1 MMMAFCFLLRA
12 MRGPL
17 DLQLLAL
24 HPGRSLLCF
33 VIPDWLW
40 GWDTGLYWGVIELVL
55 GNLSGSFVVER
66 KLEEWGKSGRRD
78 PGGDGT
84 RLYVVDLVLFVRGG
98 GRGSPLSH
106 LNDANSLAQFWSLSF
121 SFLCCG
127 YGYQLKIVV
136 LNALVFVVVDGE
148 GPSSPRLGS
157 V

>member
-1 MMMAFCFLLRA
+1 MAFCFLLGA

-17 DLQLLAL
+17 DLQLLAS

-40 GWDTGLYWGVIELVL
+40 GWDTGLDWGVIELVL
-55 GNLSGSFVVER
+55 GNFFGGFVVER
-66 KLEEWGKSGRRD
+66 KPEEWRKSGRRD
-78 PGGDGT
+78 PGGDVI
-84 RLYVVDLVLFVRGG
+84 RLYVVDLVLFFPEG

-106 LNDANSLAQFWSLSF
+106 LNDINSLAQFWSLSF

-136 LNALVFVVVDGE
+136 LNALVFVVVDG
-148 GPSSPRLGS
+148 GGQSSPHLGT